1 MSKEPPGTPPPPLPP
16 LLASGLEARVCVF
29 VCVCVCVC
37 FARAQSRGPMLTTLF
52 QVTAGT
58 VAGVAG
64 IVAGQPFD
72 TVKVRLQT
80 SVPGTYSGPLDCVK
94 KTL

>member
-1 MSKEPPGTPPPPLPP
+1 
-16 LLASGLEARVCVF
+16 
-29 VCVCVCVC
+29 
-37 FARAQSRGPMLTTLF
+37 MLTTFF
-52 QVTAGT
+52 QITAGT

-80 SVPGTYSGPLDCVK
+80 AATGFYTSPLDCVRK
-94 KTL
+94 VVKYVGRTAGHTHTVCPMCM